1 MTTKTLSTPL
11 LDPRHKLTSGMQLVS
26 YGFIQEGMQE
36 LENLAKSNPRNIDA
50 LNVLAEFSVQ
60 LGKID
65 DAINYRIQI
74 SELDP
79 WNAKNYLALGGLYK
93 QKNDIQNMNL
103 MLNKIQSFASENQI
117 YLDAKNQLTSN

>member
-1 MTTKTLSTPL
+1 
-11 LDPRHKLTSGMQLVS
+11 MQLVS
-26 YGFIQEGMQE
+26 FGFVQEGIQE
-36 LENLAKSNPRNIDA
+36 LESLVKSDPRNIDA

-65 DAINYRIQI
+65 DAITYRSKL

-117 YLDAKNQLTSN
+117 YLDAKNQLTIN

>member
-1 MTTKTLSTPL
+1 
-11 LDPRHKLTSGMQLVS
+11 MQLVS
-26 YGFIQEGMQE
+26 FGFIQEGMQE
-36 LENLAKSNPRNIDA
+36 LEGLVNSNPRNIDA

-65 DAINYRIQI
+65 DAINYRIRI

-93 QKNDIQNMNL
+93 QKNDIQNMNA
-103 MLNKIQSFASENQI
+103 MLDKIRLFASENQI
-117 YLDAKNQLTSN
+117 YLDAKNQLTIN

>member
-1 MTTKTLSTPL
+1 
-11 LDPRHKLTSGMQLVS
+11 MQLVS
-26 YGFIQEGMQE
+26 FGFIQEGMQE
-36 LENLAKSNPRNIDA
+36 LEGLVKSNPRNIDA

-65 DAINYRIQI
+65 DAINYRIRI

-93 QKNDIQNMNL
+93 QKNDIQNMNA
-103 MLNKIQSFASENQI
+103 MLDKIRLFASENQI
-117 YLDAKNQLTSN
+117 YLDAKNQLTLN